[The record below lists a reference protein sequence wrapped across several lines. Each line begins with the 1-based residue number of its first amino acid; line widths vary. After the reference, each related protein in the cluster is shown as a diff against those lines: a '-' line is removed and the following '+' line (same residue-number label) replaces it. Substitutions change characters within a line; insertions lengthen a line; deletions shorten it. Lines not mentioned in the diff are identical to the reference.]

1 MKKVLSLLIL
11 SGLSFLSILCAQEKA
26 DALLRSWQKEGLLDN
41 PTATPDA
48 AGNEALLDSIRL
60 QLDSLALASDQDP
73 LSKSLSYA
81 QLDLRMPLTLD
92 GRIYERIS
100 RLPLQ
105 PETSHY
111 RRMVR
116 FGEMR
121 SEAIRLYANAHMT
134 EVQRMR
140 RNDQSS
146 LLTDRRTLESR
157 GIDAHETV
165 DISEGLQLDNSSL
178 NIEQV
183 EFHADKWHR
192 KGTSSFQMAQTALT
206 ENWYKGGENNMTIA
220 TDDKLVFSRY
230 DENKITTFD
239 VTLELKLSG
248 YYTKSDTINPMRVSD
263 NQFRMDVSYGYKAW
277 KKWYYSAA
285 FYAKTPVFD
294 YHTANSRVTKSTFLS
309 PLETNLSLG
318 LEYKHSSKRLSWS
331 LQLAPLSYNLKYVN
345 DHRVN
350 ETSYGIKKNHRSL
363 NQFGASVT
371 NKLDWKIS
379 DAVTWTSRAYYFTAY
394 ESVLVEFE
402 NTINIMVGRYCS
414 AKFYY
419 YPRFDDSRD
428 SEIQTK
434 EMLTFGLA
442 FVW

>member
-1 MKKVLSLLIL
+1 MKKVLSLLL
-11 SGLSFLSILCAQEKA
+11 LYSVSVLCGVSAQDA
-26 DALLRSWQKEGLLDN
+26 TDALLRSWQKDWARDDSGTV
-41 PTATPDA
+41 PPA
-48 AGNEALLDSIRL
+48 ADEILLDSIRH
-60 QLDSLALASDQDP
+60 QLDSLALVSAQDP
-73 LSKSLSYA
+73 SVRALSYA

-92 GRIYERIS
+92 GRIYERVA
-100 RLPLQ
+100 RLPYQ
-105 PETSHY
+105 QESNRY
-111 RRMVR
+111 RRKVYYGDIKREAVR
-116 FGEMR
+116 
-121 SEAIRLYANAHMT
+121 AYANAHLT

-140 RNDQSS
+140 QNTNSS
-146 LLTDRRTLESR
+146 LLTDRRTLENQ
-157 GIDAHETV
+157 GIDSHETV
-165 DISEGLQLDNSSL
+165 DISQGLQLDNSAL

-183 EFHADKWHR
+183 TFHADKWHR

-230 DENKITTFD
+230 DESKITTFD

-263 NQFRMDVSYGYKAW
+263 NQFRLDVSYGYKAW

-318 LEYKHSSKRLSWS
+318 LEYKHSSKKLTWS

-345 DHRVN
+345 DHRVS
-350 ETSYGIKKNHRSL
+350 ETAYGIKKNHRSL

-371 NKLDWKIS
+371 NRFDWKIS
-379 DAVTWTSRAYYFTAY
+379 DAVTWSSRAYYFTTY

-402 NTINIMVGRYCS
+402 NTINLMVGRYCS

-428 SEIQTK
+428 VDIETK
-434 EMLTFGLA
+434 EMFTFGLA